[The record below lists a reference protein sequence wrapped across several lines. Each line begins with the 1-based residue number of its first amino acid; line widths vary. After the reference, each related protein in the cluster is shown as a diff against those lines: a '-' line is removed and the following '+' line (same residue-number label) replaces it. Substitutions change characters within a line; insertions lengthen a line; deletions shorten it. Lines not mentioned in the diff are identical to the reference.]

1 MFRIASS
8 RIQPATASATF
19 KQLALSS
26 ASNKQPLV
34 AQPLRNFSR
43 STPALSK
50 MVKSVA
56 NAAEYKSHIDS
67 GKVVVVD
74 FYATWCGPCRVI
86 APKVDAFAQ
95 KYTDAVFLK
104 VDVDEVP
111 DVAESA
117 GIRAMPTFQLFK
129 DGKKV
134 AEVVGA
140 DPAKLEAAITKSIA
154 PSA

>member
-1 MFRIASS
+1 MVKTV
-8 RIQPATASATF
+8 ATADEF
-19 KQLALSS
+19 KSQI
-26 ASNKQPLV
+26 N
-34 AQPLRNFSR
+34 
-43 STPALSK
+43 
-50 MVKSVA
+50 
-56 NAAEYKSHIDS
+56 S

-86 APKVDAFAQ
+86 APKVEEFSQ

-117 GIRAMPTFQLFK
+117 GIRAMPTFQIFK
-129 DGKKV
+129 DGKKI

-140 DPAKLEAAITKSIA
+140 DPVKLNAAIAKSVEA
-154 PSA
+154 